1 MREFAPARVCLT
13 PRFAG
18 DLCGRLGLCQ
28 VSLSQARVCQG
39 RDCQGRVCQGR
50 VCRGGFVESEPF
62 VEAHV
67 CRKVVFVGVQGFS
80 GGGFL
85 RAAVCRGGGFSG
97 PGVSR
102 VGFLGGPV
110 WPRRPLAGAGGSRE
124 VTRDGGLWSSGV
136 SGRTGS
142 AQTGFAGDW
151 VCRGL
156 GLPGTGFAG
165 DWVCR
170 GLGLPGTGFAGDW
183 GLPVGLLMSPDVGAA
198 GLDPATFAL

>member
-1 MREFAPARVCLT
+1 MHEFAPARVCLT

-28 VSLSQARVCQG
+28 VSLSRAGFVRVG
-39 RDCQGRVCQGR
+39 IVRVGF
-50 VCRGGFVESEPF
+50 VRGGFVESERF
-62 VEAHV
+62 VEARV

-85 RAAVCRGGGFSG
+85 RGAVCRGGGFSG

-124 VTRDGGLWSSGV
+124 VTRDGGLWRSGV

-142 AQTGFAGDW
+142 AQTGIPGTGFVGDSWFVGDRVCRGW

-156 GLPGTGFAG
+156 GLSGTGFVG
-165 DWVCR
+165 DWD
-170 GLGLPGTGFAGDW
+170 LPGTGACRSG
-183 GLPVGLLMSPDVGAA
+183 S
-198 GLDPATFAL
+198 